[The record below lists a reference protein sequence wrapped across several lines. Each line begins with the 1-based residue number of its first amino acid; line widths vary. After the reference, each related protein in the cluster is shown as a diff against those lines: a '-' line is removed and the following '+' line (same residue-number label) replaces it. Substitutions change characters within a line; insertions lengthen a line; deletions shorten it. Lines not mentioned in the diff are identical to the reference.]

1 MQLIQYCEPRNVM
14 LVHGEAE
21 KIAFLKEKIQQEFSI
36 KCFNP
41 ANGNICDLY
50 RVWFLVIPFQV
61 KLILF
66 QPP

>member
-21 KIAFLKEKIQQEFSI
+21 KIAFLKEKIQQEFNI

-41 ANGNICDLY
+41 ANGI
-50 RVWFLVIPFQV
+50 LVVFRHKVVGFVIV
-61 KLILF
+61 LF
-66 QPP
+66 R